1 MAMGRARRMNTA
13 GGILALAVIAVMSQ
27 GCAAGRYFQYRGQ
40 DFLDIGEVGVTVTK
54 TPQIGLYWNSLDL
67 LVAGYC
73 DLDGTFI
80 GWGGRHGVVVPIRS
94 KCYGLIVSREHVEW
108 GDAPARERYGGL
120 AGLPGIAFGIAEDK
134 HPLDSPA
141 CVHFIPHLGY
151 VGLVW
156 NLRWGQIVDFVVGW
170 TTIDLDGDDG

>member
-1 MAMGRARRMNTA
+1 MRKTGR
-13 GGILALAVIAVMSQ
+13 ALAVVVLAVVLSSSL
-27 GCAAGRYFQYRGQ
+27 GCTYLVNRGN
-40 DFLDIGEVGVTVTK
+40 DALDIVELGVTVTT

-80 GWGGRHGVVVPIRS
+80 GWAGRHGVMLPVRS
-94 KCYGLIVSREHVEW
+94 ECYGLIVSREKVKW
-108 GDAPARERYGGL
+108 GDAPERERIGGL
-120 AGLPGIAFGIAEDK
+120 AGLPGIAAGAAEDG

-141 CVHFIPHLGY
+141 CVHFIPHFGY

-170 TTIDLDGDDG
+170 TTVDLNGDDI

>member
-1 MAMGRARRMNTA
+1 MGRARRVSTV
-13 GGILALAVIAVMSQ
+13 GGILALAVIAVTSQ
-27 GCAAGRYFQYRGQ
+27 GCTVGRYFQYRAQ
-40 DFLDIGEVGVTVTK
+40 DFLDIPEVGITVTT

-80 GWGGRHGVVVPIRS
+80 GWAGRHGVVVPIRS
-94 KCYGLIVSREHVEW
+94 QCYGLIVSREHVQW

-120 AGLPGIAFGIAEDK
+120 AGLPGIAAGIAEDG

-141 CVHFIPHLGY
+141 CVHFIPHIGY